1 MNALGITECFDGIFI
16 SSEHGCKK
24 PDVQFFNRLLET
36 YRIDPGSAVMI
47 GNDGICDIDGAKK
60 AGLSTLY
67 VRSEISPKED
77 FPDAD
82 HVLTEM
88 DMEKITEILLEKS
101 GSKSV
106 EIQEEK
112 G

>member
-1 MNALGITECFDGIFI
+1 
-16 SSEHGCKK
+16 
-24 PDVQFFNRLLET
+24 
-36 YRIDPGSAVMI
+36 MI

-101 GSKSV
+101 GSKSF

-112 G
+112 DEDQFALSDMSCTDTGEPDQGIQR